1 MTAILIDDEPNAT
14 EALTNMLRMTTPDVE
29 VIAIANDP
37 QDGLEKIRALQP
49 DLLFLD
55 IQMPFMTGFELLE
68 KLGKFNCAVIFTTA
82 YDQYALQAF
91 KVSAADYLLKPIDMD
106 ELEAAVGK
114 VRERRAA
121 QALDFGSFEKLF
133 RQVQRPEAR
142 RLALPT
148 SDGLVF
154 VPMDNIIRLQS
165 DSNYTTFYLTGPEKM
180 LVSRTLGEFE
190 EQLEQNNF
198 CRVHHS
204 HIINLAHL
212 KRYIRTDGGYAQMSD
227 GTNVEISRRKKDD
240 FLAKLGA
247 ELKG

>member
-1 MTAILIDDEPNAT
+1 MKAILIDDETHAT
-14 EALTNMLRMTTPDVE
+14 EALTNMLRLVTPDVE
-29 VIAIANDP
+29 VIGTANDP
-37 QDGLEKIRALQP
+37 REGLEKIQAMQP
-49 DLLFLD
+49 DMVFLD
-55 IQMPFMTGFELLE
+55 IQMPHMNGFELLE
-68 KLGKFNCAVIFTTA
+68 GLGKFNFSVIFTTA

-114 VRERRAA
+114 VREQHANRT
-121 QALDFGSFEKLF
+121 LDFGTLEKLF

-142 RLALPT
+142 RLALPS

-154 VPMDNIIRLQS
+154 VPLDNIIRLQS
-165 DSNYTTFYLTGPEKM
+165 DSNYTTFYLTGQEKM

-190 EQLEQNNF
+190 QQLEQNNF

-212 KRYIRTDGGYAQMSD
+212 KRYVRTDGGYAQMSD
-227 GTNVEISRRKKDD
+227 GASVEISRRKKDD
-240 FLAKLGA
+240 FLAKLG
-247 ELKG
+247 EEFRG

>member
-1 MTAILIDDEPNAT
+1 MTAILIDDEFNAT

-37 QDGLEKIRALQP
+37 HEGLEKIRTLKP

-68 KLGKFNCAVIFTTA
+68 KLGKFNCSVIFTTA

-106 ELEAAVGK
+106 ELEAAVAK
-114 VRERRAA
+114 VRERLKA
-121 QALDFGSFEKLF
+121 QQPDFSSFEQLF
-133 RQVQRPEAR
+133 RQVQRPESR

-148 SDGLVF
+148 ADGLIF
-154 VPMDNIIRLQS
+154 IQMDNIIRLQS
-165 DSNYTTFYLTGPEKM
+165 DSNYTTFYLTGAEKL
-180 LVSRTLGEFE
+180 LVSRTLGEYE
-190 EQLEQNNF
+190 EILERNNF
-198 CRVHHS
+198 CRIHHS
-204 HIINLAHL
+204 HIINMAHL
-212 KRYIRTDGGYAQMSD
+212 KRYIKTDGGYAQLSD
-227 GTNVEISRRKKDD
+227 GSNVEISRRKKDE

-247 ELKG
+247 EFKG